1 MTSTVVAFTSRYDEL
16 AEGCEYS
23 AKSWLKERVGL
34 FLGEER
40 FTEVA

>member
-16 AEGCEYS
+16 AEGCEHS
-23 AKSWLKERVGL
+23 VKSWVKEKVGL